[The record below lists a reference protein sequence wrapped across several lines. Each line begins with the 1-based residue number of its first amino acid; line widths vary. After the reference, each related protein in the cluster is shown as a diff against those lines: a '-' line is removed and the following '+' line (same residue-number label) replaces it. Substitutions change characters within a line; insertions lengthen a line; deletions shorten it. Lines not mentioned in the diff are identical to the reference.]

1 VRAMSALR
9 RAWVRRGPCRSHKRS
24 RSREGVGERIV
35 KRDVTEDAKLF
46 ARRRDEKHRMSGR
59 VTGRGDCADAW
70 QELLTIVK
78 KANAIV
84 QWRAS
89 GLKHVGN
96 AVWRHRKRI
105 ADVQAEKRGV
115 TRPP

>member
-1 VRAMSALR
+1 M
-9 RAWVRRGPCRSHKRS
+9 
-24 RSREGVGERIV
+24 